1 MFWKDSDCRT
11 TKLEQLWSLGPKS
24 RFFFLFH
31 VEFRYV
37 LIYIPHGPSSNAHL
51 LELLKYILIYFFAF
65 FDSLYI
71 ILNIAASAEKST
83 VTYFVTASGK

>member
-1 MFWKDSDCRT
+1 M
-11 TKLEQLWSLGPKS
+11 
-24 RFFFLFH
+24 
-31 VEFRYV
+31 V
-37 LIYIPHGPSSNAHL
+37 LLRMRIYWNYL
-51 LELLKYILIYFFAF
+51 NNYFFAF